1 MGTLVHRRITRL
13 RAQLV
18 EAESF
23 GVSEEACDGEAFT
36 SAMLKIAPP
45 AYPRSEII
53 FIFSRLWLYVRC
65 HADSSIVLHFV
76 PALDPLTRG

>member
-53 FIFSRLWLYVRC
+53 FIFFPSVALRPVPCRFLDSVALCASSRPPY
-65 HADSSIVLHFV
+65 
-76 PALDPLTRG
+76 P